1 MRQIHIAEGLTMRFP
16 GRDGEFDEGVEVGLV
31 AALMSVGRDEISCRV
46 SAASRDQLVAVAA
59 EFNYRLGTQNR
70 DGDWEDLTFL
80 SARRRSKPRLA
91 FSRAEAAG

>member
-59 EFNYRLGTQNR
+59 EFNYRLGAQSR
-70 DGDWEDLTFL
+70 DGDWEELTFL
-80 SARRRSKPRLA
+80 SARLRSKPRLA
-91 FSRAEAAG
+91 FSRAEGAG